1 MEIVVHRVISST
13 HKEEGL
19 SSDYNTILKKL
30 WLCPVTSGGV
40 RFSGWV
46 QRGLR
51 GQLAPKTTQASI
63 CATLCTCTT
72 VCGTAQSKVVDFPAV
87 TRRRYQDGVQHAVV
101 LLIAPGAPAQYFTL
115 NDSEQEYQPHV
126 ESGNAHAGN
135 LDFSIPSPL
144 RTRAPRPFLGGG
156 PTLEETQDNSVG
168 RPMISGSIHSSTA
181 DTVVPIL
188 HPNESGSLSQ
198 LRVGSRLEDDE
209 LMWEEGQNFTA
220 GSAEED
226 IPLGTSGRPRKGSYL
241 PIPHTREVK
250 RKGFETFTDDDSEPA
265 QSPDNDSSFNE
276 RWEKPKGGK
285 QPHPH
290 GGYMYEAEQSQVQS
304 ISRGRRVASPLRA
317 TKGGQ
322 SSMMLSCA
330 WVMGKEG
337 LLKYVA
343 GSFTAGGLLL
353 SFQSGDQVKI
363 SLEV

>member
-1 MEIVVHRVISST
+1 MEPYQSRRHSQTLSRRRST
-13 HKEEGL
+13 R
-19 SSDYNTILKKL
+19 
-30 WLCPVTSGGV
+30 SG
-40 RFSGWV
+40 
-46 QRGLR
+46 
-51 GQLAPKTTQASI
+51 TTNS
-63 CATLCTCTT
+63 
-72 VCGTAQSKVVDFPAV
+72 
-87 TRRRYQDGVQHAVV
+87 TRRPSSINTLIRPANDIFFLDSHSRVQDATDTLDTWTQDWTADTVEDRNYEADDSD
-101 LLIAPGAPAQYFTL
+101 FTL

-276 RWEKPKGGK
+276 RWEKVKAKGSSK
-285 QPHPH
+285 FSH
-290 GGYMYEAEQSQVQS
+290 G
-304 ISRGRRVASPLRA
+304 
-317 TKGGQ
+317 
-322 SSMMLSCA
+322 
-330 WVMGKEG
+330 
-337 LLKYVA
+337 
-343 GSFTAGGLLL
+343 
-353 SFQSGDQVKI
+353 
-363 SLEV
+363 